1 MVQMLGFGFIAAA
14 VIALI
19 VWVRYLW
26 TTTAATTTATTTAT
40 TAATAATTIVTDGV
54 TINTTQLAND
64 LSYVESLSK
73 ISAIMVSPDATKAC
87 DIIADT
93 LWQNAIQQW
102 KSTQADA
109 IAAIASAA
117 KAAATKTVKVT
128 TTDGVVV
135 EVPVQ

>member
-19 VWVRYLW
+19 IWVRYLW
-26 TTTAATTTATTTAT
+26 TTTPATTATTTTATTTT
-40 TAATAATTIVTDGV
+40 QGV
-54 TINTTQLAND
+54 TINTTQLATD
-64 LSYVESLSK
+64 LSYIESLSK
-73 ISAIMVSPDATKAC
+73 INAIMISPDAVKAC

-109 IAAIASAA
+109 VAAIASAA

-128 TTDGVVV
+128 TTDGIVV